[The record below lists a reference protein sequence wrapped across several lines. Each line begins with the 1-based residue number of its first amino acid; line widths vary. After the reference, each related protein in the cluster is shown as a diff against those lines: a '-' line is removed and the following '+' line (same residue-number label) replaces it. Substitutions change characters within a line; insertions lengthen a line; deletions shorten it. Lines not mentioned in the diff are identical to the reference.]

1 MPTIQANGVTLNY
14 AVEGPEGA
22 PVVAF
27 SNSLGTTLAMWDA
40 QARALSSTFRC
51 LRYDTR
57 GHGGSPVVETAF
69 AVDDLAA
76 DLGALLDALGI
87 AKAHVVGLS
96 LGGMTGQVLAAT
108 RPDLVDKL
116 VLVATSAHMPPE
128 SAWRERAET
137 VRARGMAAVAD
148 GVITR
153 WFTPA
158 GRDGAG
164 ARETLRILVEEIDP
178 AGYAR
183 ACEAIGRMD
192 LRGLIGAITAP
203 TLVISGADDPATPP
217 AMGEEI
223 HVKVAG
229 SHFTV
234 MERAAHL
241 IAVER
246 PDELTALIADFLG
259 AASGAPERRPTPP
272 PDDTEAAFA
281 AGLANRKAVLGG
293 PHVERSLAGAGA
305 FGAPWQDFITR
316 YAWGEIWGDETLP
329 WKMRSL
335 VTLSLMVALGREE
348 EFKLHVRPALRNGVT
363 LAELRALLKQCAVYA
378 GVPAA
383 NGAFRWA
390 REVLGD
396 ELT

>member
-1 MPTIQANGVTLNY
+1 MPTIQANGVALNY
-14 AVEGPEGA
+14 VIEGPDGA

-57 GHGGSPVVETAF
+57 GHGGSPVVETAY

-76 DLGALLDALGI
+76 DLGALLATLGI

-108 RPDLVDKL
+108 RPDKVDRL

-128 SAWRERAET
+128 SAWRERAGT
-137 VRARGMAAVAD
+137 VRARGMGAIAD
-148 GVITR
+148 GVVTR

-158 GRDGAG
+158 GHDGAG
-164 ARETLRILVEEIDP
+164 ARETRRILVEEIDP
-178 AGYAR
+178 RGYAR

-217 AMGEEI
+217 AMGRAI
-223 HVKVAG
+223 HAKVAG
-229 SHFTV
+229 SRFAIV
-234 MERAAHL
+234 ERAAHL

-246 PDELTALIADFLG
+246 PDELTALIAEFL
-259 AASGAPERRPTPP
+259 
-272 PDDTEAAFA
+272 DEA
-281 AGLANRKAVLGG
+281 
-293 PHVERSLAGAGA
+293 
-305 FGAPWQDFITR
+305 TR
-316 YAWGEIWGDETLP
+316 
-329 WKMRSL
+329 
-335 VTLSLMVALGREE
+335 
-348 EFKLHVRPALRNGVT
+348 
-363 LAELRALLKQCAVYA
+363 
-378 GVPAA
+378 
-383 NGAFRWA
+383 
-390 REVLGD
+390 
-396 ELT
+396 